1 MKDIGRWQGH
11 SKRLASGARYH
22 YARKK
27 KIYEMG
33 RPPAETVIGPRK
45 VKKVRAR
52 GGNEKLKTYIADVV
66 NVSDTATGKTE
77 KVEIDE
83 VQSNPASTEYTR
95 RKIITKG
102 AILGTKLGKVR
113 VTSRPGQDGVV
124 NGILIRE

>member
-1 MKDIGRWQGH
+1 MGRWQGR

-45 VKKVRAR
+45 AKMVRTR
-52 GGNEKLKTYIADVV
+52 GGNIKVKTYIDNIV
-66 NVSDTATGKTE
+66 NVSDPGTGKTE
-77 KVEIDE
+77 KVQIDE
-83 VQSNPASTEYTR
+83 VDSNPASTEYTR

-102 AILGTKLGKVR
+102 AILNTKIGRVR

-124 NGILIRE
+124 NGVIIRE